1 MSTSSEFST
10 GSIEIDAT
18 LAEVAAKLTAIAEY
32 PQWLTSIKKVEVEST
47 DDQGRVTQATVAID
61 AGVMKDR
68 ATLAYDWAAAP
79 SEISFSLEEA
89 DLMTA
94 MDGKYTLK
102 AVDGDTTLVTYQLGV
117 SLSLPVPRMMISK
130 TEKSTIDQALKELQ
144 AQFE

>member
-1 MSTSSEFST
+1 MSEST
-10 GSIEIDAT
+10 TASIEIDAP

-32 PQWLTSIKKVEVEST
+32 PQWLTSIKKVEVESS

-68 ATLAYDWAAAP
+68 ATLSYDWSAAP
-79 SEISFSLEEA
+79 AEISFSLEEA

-102 AVDGDTTLVTYQLGV
+102 AIDGDTTLVTYQLGV
-117 SLSLPVPRMMISK
+117 ELSLPVPRMMISK
-130 TEKSTIDQALKELQ
+130 TEKSTIEQALKELQ

>member
-1 MSTSSEFST
+1 MSTSSEFS
-10 GSIEIDAT
+10 SASVEIEAP

-32 PQWLTSIKKVEVEST
+32 PQWLTSIKKVEVESR

-68 ATLAYDWAAAP
+68 ATLAYDWSAAP
-79 SEISFSLEEA
+79 NEITFSLEEA

-94 MDGKYTLK
+94 MDGKYILK
-102 AVDGDTTLVTYQLGV
+102 AVDSDTTKVTYQLGV

>member
-1 MSTSSEFST
+1 MSEST
-10 GSIEIDAT
+10 TASIEIDAP

-32 PQWLTSIKKVEVEST
+32 PQWLTSIKKVEVESS

-68 ATLAYDWAAAP
+68 ATLSYDWSAAP
-79 SEISFSLEEA
+79 GEISFSLEEA

-102 AVDGDTTLVTYQLGV
+102 AIDGDTTLVTYQLGV
-117 SLSLPVPRMMISK
+117 ELSLPVPRMMISK
-130 TEKSTIDQALKELQ
+130 TEKSTIEQALKELQ

>member
-1 MSTSSEFST
+1 MSTSLEFS
-10 GSIEIDAT
+10 SASVEIDAP

-32 PQWLTSIKKVEVEST
+32 PQWLTSIKKVEVESS

-68 ATLAYDWAAAP
+68 ATLAYDWSAAP
-79 SEISFSLEEA
+79 NEITFSLEEA

-94 MDGKYTLK
+94 MDGKYILK
-102 AVDGDTTLVTYQLGV
+102 AIDSDSTQVTYQLGV
-117 SLSLPVPRMMISK
+117 ALSLPVPRMMISK

>member
-1 MSTSSEFST
+1 MSKST
-10 GSIEIDAT
+10 TASIEIDAP

-32 PQWLTSIKKVEVEST
+32 PQWLTSIKKVEVESS

-68 ATLAYDWAAAP
+68 ATLSYDWSAAP
-79 SEISFSLEEA
+79 AEISFSLEEA

-102 AVDGDTTLVTYQLGV
+102 AIDGDTTLVTYQLGV
-117 SLSLPVPRMMISK
+117 ELSLPVPRMMISK
-130 TEKSTIDQALKELQ
+130 TEKSTIEQALKELQ